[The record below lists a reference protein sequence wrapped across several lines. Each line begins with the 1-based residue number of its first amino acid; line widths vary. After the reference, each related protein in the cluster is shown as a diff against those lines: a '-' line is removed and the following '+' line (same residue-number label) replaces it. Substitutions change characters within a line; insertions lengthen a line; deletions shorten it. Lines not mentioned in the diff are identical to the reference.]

1 MRYRI
6 VGGFVI
12 VPGQDGRHSAGISP
26 FTGAT
31 AFLEDL
37 SHLSVKALPV
47 AAPATVRA
55 VRTALTMWGVQAVV
69 VPMHSPGRVVSFAAA
84 FFTAVLGRAP
94 RTQAQAWVWDGL
106 GYRPPLSV
114 DAATVRR
121 SRAAQPAPFQAPR
134 CVLDAASRSATSAA
148 PNSRGT

>member
-1 MRYRI
+1 MVLPYPFSGGQAMGWQAVASMRYRI

-47 AAPATVRA
+47 ATPATVRA

-69 VPMHSPGRVVSFAAA
+69 VPMHSPGRVVSSAAA
-84 FFTAVLGRAP
+84 FFTAVLGRARARKRRRGCGTGSVP
-94 RTQAQAWVWDGL
+94 RLHCPSTR
-106 GYRPPLSV
+106 RP
-114 DAATVRR
+114 
-121 SRAAQPAPFQAPR
+121 
-134 CVLDAASRSATSAA
+134 
-148 PNSRGT
+148 